1 MLRRAQVAED
11 PHASD
16 GAEMI
21 RPDKLLVLLS
31 FLAFYFLGVAPAAA
45 IAENEDQARELG
57 RLAIVIGNSNYEH
70 ERYDDLPNASNDAV
84 RISESLRRLNFEV
97 ATGIDLSS
105 DKLKELLGSFEGKLD
120 RYSAVLIFY
129 AGHGVQIRGEN
140 FLLPSD
146 TLEPSSVD
154 NLTSRAI
161 RLNEIIARFA
171 SRDRPTFIFLDACR
185 NSPLGPEIEGAG
197 KGLAQVEV
205 GENTYIAFATQPG
218 NVTVDGVGENSPFT
232 EAMLQN
238 IEFPGLS
245 ISDMMIRV
253 RNATE
258 ARTLG
263 NQVPWDQS
271 NLREQFY
278 FTELQVIDP
287 QELGSTLSRI
297 LENPSMKEKL
307 MVQLASADGDLQS
320 TVLLLGKQLPDTMRS
335 AESSTQQK
343 LSGTQV
349 AGLAPSDGLAVVEKD
364 VASALSSLVTGGSD
378 EDDAAKVDISR
389 RVQTELAR
397 VGCYR
402 KAIDGDWGPGSK
414 KALSDY
420 FQRTKQARTSL
431 EPDVN
436 LLSDLFLRSGRICR
450 QPVAAPRPVKTAT
463 VDRGDAAA
471 KKATAGRKP
480 RAQRARPAAPPP
492 DIGAGIGIGGIF

>member
-1 MLRRAQVAED
+1 M
-11 PHASD
+11 
-16 GAEMI
+16 
-21 RPDKLLVLLS
+21 
-31 FLAFYFLGVAPAAA
+31 
-45 IAENEDQARELG
+45 
-57 RLAIVIGNSNYEH
+57 
-70 ERYDDLPNASNDAV
+70 
-84 RISESLRRLNFEV
+84 
-97 ATGIDLSS
+97 
-105 DKLKELLGSFEGKLD
+105 
-120 RYSAVLIFY
+120 
-129 AGHGVQIRGEN
+129 
-140 FLLPSD
+140 
-146 TLEPSSVD
+146 
-154 NLTSRAI
+154 
-161 RLNEIIARFA
+161 
-171 SRDRPTFIFLDACR
+171 
-185 NSPLGPEIEGAG
+185 EGAG

-320 TVLLLGKQLPDTMRS
+320 TVLLLGKQLPDTVRS
-335 AESSTQQK
+335 TGNSSQQK

-471 KKATAGRKP
+471 KKATAGRKA
-480 RAQRARPAAPPP
+480 RAQRTRPAAPPP